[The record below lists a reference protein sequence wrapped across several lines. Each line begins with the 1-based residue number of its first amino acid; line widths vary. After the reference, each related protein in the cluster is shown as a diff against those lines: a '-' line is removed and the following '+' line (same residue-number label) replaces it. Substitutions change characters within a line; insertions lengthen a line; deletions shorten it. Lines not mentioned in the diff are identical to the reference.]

1 MDRVSGLFSTAYFPS
16 ICYLQSYFR
25 HTDCTI
31 EAFESFPKQTQRNRC
46 EIFTSN
52 GLLRLSVPV
61 SKINGSKTLTKDIDI
76 DFSKKWQNEHWRAIQ
91 SAYAA
96 APYFEDYQAYVKDI
110 IYNSPTKL
118 IDLNL
123 ERANAKRRSYDFR
136 VGGQVLIKAD
146 KPKKLDARAHGPYRI
161 TQVYTNGTCDVE
173 RRPGVTERMNIWRLV
188 PYFRPTQQQRRLES
202 VVENVEA
209 APVPQPNETQ
219 QNGTTEH
226 SKSASLSPMEKSAT

>member
-1 MDRVSGLFSTAYFPS
+1 MFQFQVQQVFQKSLLNYLVQQNILLSNHQLQPIYLN
-16 ICYLQSYFR
+16 CYLQSYFR
-25 HTDCTI
+25 HAECTI

-96 APYFEDYQAYVKDI
+96 VPYFEDYQYSVKDI

-123 ERANAKRRSYDFR
+123 EILNFVFNILDENVATQFSSSYAREHELDFRNIDFMKRTKINSYQQVFSYDQAFISNLSFLDLLFNEGPFMR
-136 VGGQVLIKAD
+136 NWIL
-146 KPKKLDARAHGPYRI
+146 KK
-161 TQVYTNGTCDVE
+161 
-173 RRPGVTERMNIWRLV
+173 
-188 PYFRPTQQQRRLES
+188 
-202 VVENVEA
+202 
-209 APVPQPNETQ
+209 
-219 QNGTTEH
+219 
-226 SKSASLSPMEKSAT
+226 

>member
-16 ICYLQSYFR
+16 ICYLKSYFR
-25 HTDCTI
+25 HTECTI

-61 SKINGSKTLTKDIDI
+61 RKINGSKTLTKDVDI

-96 APYFEDYQAYVKDI
+96 APYFEDYQVHVKDI

-123 ERANAKRRSYDFR
+123 EILNFVFDILDENVATQFSSSYAREHELDFRNIDFMERTEINSYQQVFSYDRAFINNLSFLDLLFNEGPFMR
-136 VGGQVLIKAD
+136 NWIL
-146 KPKKLDARAHGPYRI
+146 KK
-161 TQVYTNGTCDVE
+161 
-173 RRPGVTERMNIWRLV
+173 
-188 PYFRPTQQQRRLES
+188 
-202 VVENVEA
+202 
-209 APVPQPNETQ
+209 
-219 QNGTTEH
+219 
-226 SKSASLSPMEKSAT
+226 

>member
-16 ICYLQSYFR
+16 ICYLKSYFR
-25 HTDCTI
+25 HTECTI

-96 APYFEDYQAYVKDI
+96 APYFEDYHAHVKDI

-123 ERANAKRRSYDFR
+123 EILNFVFDILDENVATQFSSSYAREHELDFRNIDFMERTEINSYQQVFSYDQAFINN
-136 VGGQVLIKAD
+136 LSF
-146 KPKKLDARAHGPYRI
+146 LDLLFNEGPFMRNWI
-161 TQVYTNGTCDVE
+161 
-173 RRPGVTERMNIWRLV
+173 L
-188 PYFRPTQQQRRLES
+188 
-202 VVENVEA
+202 
-209 APVPQPNETQ
+209 
-219 QNGTTEH
+219 
-226 SKSASLSPMEKSAT
+226 

>member
-16 ICYLQSYFR
+16 ICYLKSYFR
-25 HTDCTI
+25 HTECTI

-61 SKINGSKTLTKDIDI
+61 RKINGSKTLTKDVDI

-96 APYFEDYQAYVKDI
+96 APYFEDYQAPVKDI

-123 ERANAKRRSYDFR
+123 EILNFVFDILNENVATQFSSSYAREHELDFRNIDFMERTEINSYQQVFSYDQAFINNLSFLDLLFNEGPFMR
-136 VGGQVLIKAD
+136 NWIL
-146 KPKKLDARAHGPYRI
+146 KK
-161 TQVYTNGTCDVE
+161 
-173 RRPGVTERMNIWRLV
+173 
-188 PYFRPTQQQRRLES
+188 
-202 VVENVEA
+202 
-209 APVPQPNETQ
+209 
-219 QNGTTEH
+219 
-226 SKSASLSPMEKSAT
+226 

>member
-16 ICYLQSYFR
+16 ICYLQWYFQY
-25 HTDCTI
+25 TECTI

-61 SKINGSKTLTKDIDI
+61 SKINGSKTLTKDVDI

-96 APYFEDYQAYVKDI
+96 APYFEDYQASVKDI

-123 ERANAKRRSYDFR
+123 EILNFVFNILDENVATQFSSSYAREHELDFR
-136 VGGQVLIKAD
+136 NIDFMERTEINSYQQVFSHDQAFINNLSFLDLLFNEGPFMRNWIL
-146 KPKKLDARAHGPYRI
+146 KK
-161 TQVYTNGTCDVE
+161 
-173 RRPGVTERMNIWRLV
+173 
-188 PYFRPTQQQRRLES
+188 
-202 VVENVEA
+202 
-209 APVPQPNETQ
+209 
-219 QNGTTEH
+219 
-226 SKSASLSPMEKSAT
+226 

>member
-1 MDRVSGLFSTAYFPS
+1 MDRVSGLFPTAYFPS

-25 HTDCTI
+25 HTKCTI

-61 SKINGSKTLTKDIDI
+61 NRIDGSKTLTRDIDI

-96 APYFEDYQAYVKDI
+96 APYFEYYQAHVKDI

-118 IDLNL
+118 IELNL
-123 ERANAKRRSYDFR
+123 EILKFVFNILDENVDTKFSSSYAREYDLDFRNIDFMERTEINSYQQVFSYDQAFINNLSFLDLLFNEGPFMR
-136 VGGQVLIKAD
+136 NWIL
-146 KPKKLDARAHGPYRI
+146 KK
-161 TQVYTNGTCDVE
+161 
-173 RRPGVTERMNIWRLV
+173 
-188 PYFRPTQQQRRLES
+188 
-202 VVENVEA
+202 
-209 APVPQPNETQ
+209 
-219 QNGTTEH
+219 
-226 SKSASLSPMEKSAT
+226 

>member
-16 ICYLQSYFR
+16 ICYLKSYFR
-25 HTDCTI
+25 HTECTI

-61 SKINGSKTLTKDIDI
+61 RKINGSKTLTKDVDI

-96 APYFEDYQAYVKDI
+96 APYFKDYQAPVKDI

-123 ERANAKRRSYDFR
+123 EILKFVFDILDENVATKFSSSYAREYPVDFR
-136 VGGQVLIKAD
+136 DIDFMERTEINSYQQVFSYEQGFIHNLSFLDLLFNEGPFMRNWIL
-146 KPKKLDARAHGPYRI
+146 KK
-161 TQVYTNGTCDVE
+161 
-173 RRPGVTERMNIWRLV
+173 
-188 PYFRPTQQQRRLES
+188 
-202 VVENVEA
+202 
-209 APVPQPNETQ
+209 
-219 QNGTTEH
+219 
-226 SKSASLSPMEKSAT
+226 

>member
-16 ICYLQSYFR
+16 ICYLLSYFR
-25 HTDCTI
+25 HTECTI

-61 SKINGSKTLTKDIDI
+61 RKINGSKTLTKDVDI

-96 APYFEDYQAYVKDI
+96 APYFEDYHAHVKDI

-123 ERANAKRRSYDFR
+123 EILNFVFDILDENVATQFSSSYAREHELDFRNIDFMERTEINSYQQVFSYDQAFINN
-136 VGGQVLIKAD
+136 LSF
-146 KPKKLDARAHGPYRI
+146 LDLLFNEGPFMRNWI
-161 TQVYTNGTCDVE
+161 
-173 RRPGVTERMNIWRLV
+173 L
-188 PYFRPTQQQRRLES
+188 
-202 VVENVEA
+202 
-209 APVPQPNETQ
+209 
-219 QNGTTEH
+219 
-226 SKSASLSPMEKSAT
+226 